1 MPVPPDAK
9 VYHIVHV
16 DRLESIIQSGGLHCD
31 THMQGNAH
39 PGSTIGMPD
48 LKRTRLQR
56 PVHVYP
62 GTTVGNYV
70 PFYFCSR
77 SVMLYVISMRN
88 HAGLTYTG
96 GQGPIVHLEADL
108 HRVLDWADENNV
120 RWAISLGNASALYA
134 EFRDDRSELG
144 ELKWHLIH
152 QRDFRDPEV
161 KEAKQS
167 ELLIHQFFPWELFE
181 RIGTHSD
188 AIANAAAQAIQWCDH
203 RPTVQRMSD
212 WYYG

>member
-1 MPVPPDAK
+1 MPVPANAK

-16 DRLESIIQSGGLHCD
+16 DRLASITQSGGLYCD

-48 LKRTRLQR
+48 LKQIRLER
-56 PVHVYP
+56 PVHVHP

-77 SVMLYVISMRN
+77 SVMLYVIFMRN

-108 HRVLDWADENNV
+108 GSVLDWAEQNGI
-120 RWAISLGNASALYA
+120 RWAISLGNASARYA
-134 EFRDDRSELG
+134 EFRDNRDELD
-144 ELKWHLIH
+144 ELKWQLIH

-167 ELLIHQFFPWELFE
+167 ELLVHEFFPWELFE

-188 AIANAAAQAIQWCDH
+188 AIANQAAQMIQGCAH
-203 RPTVQRMSD
+203 RPTVQRMLG